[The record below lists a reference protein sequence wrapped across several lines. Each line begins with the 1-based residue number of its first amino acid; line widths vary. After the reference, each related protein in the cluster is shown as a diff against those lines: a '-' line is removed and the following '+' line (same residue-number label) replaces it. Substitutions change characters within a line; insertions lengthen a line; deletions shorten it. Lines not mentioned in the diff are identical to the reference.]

1 MVFAYI
7 VGTAFVVKKARA
19 SVSGLGSVVYYS
31 QNCVGARRR
40 LAGDTLLLIYL
51 IITYLLAAARGG
63 GRHG

>member
-19 SVSGLGSVVYYS
+19 SVSRLGSVVYYS

-40 LAGDTLLLIYL
+40 LAGDTLLLIYVF
-51 IITYLLAAARGG
+51 TYLLAAARGG